1 MLYNALFSYNACS
14 ENKILIEKKRI
25 YIVNILGEASE
36 KAMVQYMLKRPVHMQ
51 LWKTNFEILV
61 GSIEAWSGPPSWI
74 TALLWKYIYIYIYIP
89 SVVNAINLFNK

>member
-51 LWKTNFEILV
+51 L
-61 GSIEAWSGPPSWI
+61 
-74 TALLWKYIYIYIYIP
+74 
-89 SVVNAINLFNK
+89 

>member
-25 YIVNILGEASE
+25 YIYIVNILGEASE
-36 KAMVQYMLKRPVHMQ
+36 KAMDQYMLKRPVHMQ

-74 TALLWKYIYIYIYIP
+74 TALLYIY
-89 SVVNAINLFNK
+89 SFCSECDKFV

>member
-36 KAMVQYMLKRPVHMQ
+36 KAMDQYML
-51 LWKTNFEILV
+51 
-61 GSIEAWSGPPSWI
+61 IEATS
-74 TALLWKYIYIYIYIP
+74 AH
-89 SVVNAINLFNK
+89 AIMKDKF